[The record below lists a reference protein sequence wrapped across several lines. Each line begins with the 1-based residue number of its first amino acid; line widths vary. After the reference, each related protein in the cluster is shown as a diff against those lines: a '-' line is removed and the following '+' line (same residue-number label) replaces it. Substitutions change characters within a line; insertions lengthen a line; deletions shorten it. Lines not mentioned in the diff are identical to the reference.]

1 MVTTSEWI
9 GTNEFLR
16 RNKGRLGRNKFYRL
30 LADGTL
36 KPVTLKLGSRILI
49 REDALDMLLEIEQT
63 KPVATVKKQ

>member
-1 MVTTSEWI
+1 MVTTGNWL

-36 KPVTLKLGSRILI
+36 KPVTLRLGGRVLV
-49 REDALDMLLEIEQT
+49 REDALDMLLEIEQSKT
-63 KPVATVKKQ
+63 AP